1 MNLLVTGGAGFIGS
15 NFIRL
20 MLSTNEHMVVNLD
33 SLTYAGNENN
43 LNDLENGSNYKFIEG
58 RIDNSELLE
67 EIFQKY
73 DIDQVIHFAAETHV
87 DRSIK
92 NPSLFVET
100 NIIGT
105 QILLE
110 TARKF
115 WKLDQ
120 KNIDCTD
127 FKKHT
132 RFIQVS
138 TDEVYGTLGKSGYFT
153 EESNLAPN
161 SPYSASKASADMLV
175 RAYYETYGLPTI
187 ITRCSNNY
195 GPFQYSE
202 KLIPLVIQHALLDLP
217 IPIYGDGK
225 QVRDWL
231 FVEDH
236 CTAIAAVL
244 HHGKIGEV
252 YNIGG
257 NNERE
262 NNEIVKFIL
271 TYLNK
276 SEELLMYVDDRLG
289 HDVRYAIDN
298 TKITAEIGWSP
309 RTSYE
314 KGLTKTI
321 DWYLENQDWL
331 LKT

>member
-20 MLSTNEHMVVNLD
+20 MLSTTEHMIVNLD
-33 SLTYAGNENN
+33 SLTYAGNENT
-43 LNDLENGSNYKFIEG
+43 LSDLEYGSNYKFIEG
-58 RIDNSELLE
+58 RIGNRELLE

-73 DIDQVIHFAAETHV
+73 DIDQIIHFAAETHV
-87 DRSIK
+87 DRSIR

-100 NIIGT
+100 NIVGT
-105 QILLE
+105 QTLLE
-110 TARKF
+110 VARKHWMF
-115 WKLDQ
+115 DQ
-120 KNIDCTD
+120 KQVNGRH
-127 FKKHT
+127 FKKHA
-132 RFIQVS
+132 RFIQIS
-138 TDEVYGTLGKSGYFT
+138 TDEVYGTLGENGYFT
-153 EESNLAPN
+153 EETNLAPN

-195 GPFQYSE
+195 GPFQHRE
-202 KLIPLVIQHALLDLP
+202 KLIPLVIQHALQNTP

-236 CTAIAAVL
+236 CTAIASVL
-244 HHGKIGEV
+244 RDGKIGEV

-257 NNERE
+257 NNERK

-271 TYLNK
+271 KYLNK
-276 SEELLMYVDDRLG
+276 SEELMMYVDDRLG
-289 HDVRYAIDN
+289 HDVRYAIDH
-298 TKITAEIGWSP
+298 TKIIAEIGWSP
-309 RTSYE
+309 QTTCE
-314 KGLTKTI
+314 EGLARTI
-321 DWYLENQDWL
+321 DWYVNNQDWL
-331 LKT
+331 LET